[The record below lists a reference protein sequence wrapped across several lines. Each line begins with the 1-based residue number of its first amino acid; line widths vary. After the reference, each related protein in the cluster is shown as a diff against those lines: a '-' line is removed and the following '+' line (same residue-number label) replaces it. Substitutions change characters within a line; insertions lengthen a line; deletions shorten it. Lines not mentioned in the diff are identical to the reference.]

1 MWRRVGEGCGVE
13 SRTGAAAR
21 GRAAPPAAHLAA
33 PVGPQHAAFLLTH
46 HLHAAPI
53 VFKCLHLNRA
63 TFQNTLPSTDF
74 HDCPA
79 ICLRSPP
86 KKIGNN
92 QMSALDSKSLQL
104 TVTTEPQMW
113 ILSSARIFALLA
125 VLNLFLEAV
134 YFLLVQAGSGSR
146 KIMLQCCDKRVVICL
161 ARGPQLSCNLTITST
176 MQMITGRATDTHK
189 QIIV

>member
-1 MWRRVGEGCGVE
+1 
-13 SRTGAAAR
+13 
-21 GRAAPPAAHLAA
+21 
-33 PVGPQHAAFLLTH
+33 
-46 HLHAAPI
+46 
-53 VFKCLHLNRA
+53 
-63 TFQNTLPSTDF
+63 
-74 HDCPA
+74 
-79 ICLRSPP
+79 
-86 KKIGNN
+86 
-92 QMSALDSKSLQL
+92 MSALDSKSLQL